1 MSGDTT
7 YYYYDD
13 DETGGWGIY
22 VVRSA
27 TPIAWAYKDSEGHVF
42 WRPTLDELREA
53 IANSNRIR
61 VKTWH
66 ESAPLI
72 RVLSKSELL
81 AELEA

>member
-13 DETGGWGIY
+13 ETG
-22 VVRSA
+22 RELF
-27 TPIAWAYKDSEGHVF
+27 SESG
-42 WRPTLDELREA
+42 TLDGLREA
-53 IANSNRIR
+53 IANSDRIR

-66 ESAPLI
+66 ESFAPLV